1 MTRIGVNGAAGRMG
15 RTVIETAADRE
26 DLEVVVG
33 FDVADVD
40 AVRGVPV
47 VDASDVGTGLAEY
60 EPSVVV
66 DFTLP
71 ESTVALADACAEAG
85 VGMTCL
91 NRVQRFYFVPSVVWV
106 EPGATVTWTMQSQCR
121 QRTAAYHPSNDR
133 TRRMPADGEPW
144 ASPVFQGGGSF
155 EHTLEEP
162 GVYDAFGLYEE
173 RGQVATLLV
182 GRPDL
187 GEEPALAADDSTLPE
202 AARTQLALHHEVVA
216 DLLA

>member
-1 MTRIGVNGAAGRMG
+1 MTPRPSRRRLLAALGS
-15 RTVIETAADRE
+15 A
-26 DLEVVVG
+26 
-33 FDVADVD
+33 
-40 AVRGVPV
+40 
-47 VDASDVGTGLAEY
+47 
-60 EPSVVV
+60 
-66 DFTLP
+66 
-71 ESTVALADACAEAG
+71 VALAGCPATSGDGDGEPAGDGTPTTTDDEPTATPYEPTLHGGRPSEPSAEAG

-144 ASPVFQGGGSF
+144 ASPVFQGDGSF